1 MMANCDK
8 WYEGDEQGIKRE
20 NNWETGKPI
29 LCWMVRKTCL
39 SMVSKGVSEV
49 RKCDLREKVSLGK
62 RVSEEVMCRQWEH
75 HAQ

>member
-1 MMANCDK
+1 MANCDK

-29 LCWMVRKTCL
+29 LCRKTCL
-39 SMVSKGVSEV
+39 WMVSKGVSEV

-62 RVSEEVMCRQWEH
+62 HVSEEVMCRQWEH